1 MKLVHLLSKTII
13 LKVIKNNSKKV
24 KKAVVNIKSDII
36 DDFSRDVRVVT
47 IDNLT
52 NQDKIDLENYVIE
65 HHDKYTEIYQNVLR
79 DNGFTAIFI

>member
-1 MKLVHLLSKTII
+1 MINENFMGVKISLLAFWIFQSKT
-13 LKVIKNNSKKV
+13 LSL
-24 KKAVVNIKSDII
+24 DI

-65 HHDKYTEIYQNVLR
+65 HLDKYTEIYQNVLR
-79 DNGFTAIFI
+79 DNGFTAIFF